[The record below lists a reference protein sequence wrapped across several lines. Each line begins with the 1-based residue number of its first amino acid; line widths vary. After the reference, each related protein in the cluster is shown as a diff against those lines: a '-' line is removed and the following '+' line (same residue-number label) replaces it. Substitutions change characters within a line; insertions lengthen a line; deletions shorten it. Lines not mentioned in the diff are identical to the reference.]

1 MKRALPLLVVA
12 VFFALPSLAFDANCA
27 PELEQLGTL
36 YQLRTLMAGSNVSSY
51 EVSRFIDRRV
61 DELREPLSGG
71 GYRWVRWTR
80 PAGDGPVAR
89 KEHVVL
95 AVHDRAGQDRVEVSA
110 QRVYS
115 AAVVVPRKRSLL
127 HGNNPVWV
135 ADVEVT
141 YEVGGRP
148 ETKRETIRQWMNPGT
163 SRTIDLGVIAD
174 RAHATLEAATTPR
187 HVREALVEI
196 HLRQAVSED
205 DPANP
210 AYATIRMLQRI
221 RGSADPE
228 TVDAEIATAE
238 RVLDA
243 TGGKTLPFL
252 TILADLREAEKLIDS
267 EEEEEREEGL
277 ALLKETL
284 RRLR

>member
-1 MKRALPLLVVA
+1 MKRALLLVVA
-12 VFFALPSLAFDANCA
+12 VFFALPSLAFDAKCA
-27 PELEQLGTL
+27 QELEQLGTL
-36 YQLRTLMAGSNVSSY
+36 YQLRTLMAGSNVTSY

-61 DELREPLSGG
+61 DDLREPLSGG
-71 GYRWVRWTR
+71 GYRWVRWRR
-80 PAGDGPVAR
+80 PADGPVAR

-95 AVHDRAGQDRVEVSA
+95 AVHDRAGQDRIETSA
-110 QRVYS
+110 GRVY
-115 AAVVVPRKRSLL
+115 AATVVVPRKRSLL

-135 ADVEVT
+135 GDVEVT
-141 YEVGGRP
+141 YEVGGRSQ
-148 ETKRETIRQWMNPGT
+148 TKRETIRQWMNPGT

-221 RGSADPE
+221 RESADPE

-243 TGGKTLPFL
+243 NGGKTLPFL